1 MNLYIDESG
10 NFANSPSIESWNVV
24 AAIAVAET
32 ARKAI
37 FEAIRQIRLAAHA
50 APNEEVK
57 LNRLDERAY
66 RGFLAALDRQ
76 DIVLFATATDSG
88 LNSPERVDRHKRLQ
102 VEHVREAIPR
112 MRYEGGR
119 LGVQLLA
126 DQLDALSP
134 QLYVQLIC
142 QVNLLHDV
150 IGRSINYF
158 AQRRPGTLRE
168 FRWRIDQK
176 NVAKP
181 TFEEAFEKIAPAL
194 LQTRS
199 IREPIARVHGFDYSH
214 MKAYFFEDGK
224 APDYLQ
230 TEYGFP
236 EMDAFNVQK
245 LIRGNIRFVDSKE
258 IDGVQ
263 AVDLLARGLRRLL
276 RGQFSDINGM
286 AQAIGR
292 LTMENRRGLHPISL
306 INFSDSEGV
315 ASPHITEVIRTMS
328 AASKNM
334 LNQGFKSKA

>member
-10 NFANSPSIESWNVV
+10 NFSNSSSIESWNVV
-24 AAIAVAET
+24 AAIAAAES
-32 ARKAI
+32 ASAAI
-37 FEAIRQIRLAAHA
+37 SEAIRQTRLAAGA

-57 LNRLDERAY
+57 LDRLNERAY
-66 RGFLAALDRQ
+66 RAFLAALDRP

-88 LNSPERVDRHKRLQ
+88 LNSPESVDRHKRLQ
-102 VEHVREAIPR
+102 VENVRQAIPR

-119 LGVQLLA
+119 LGAQLLA

-142 QVNLLHDV
+142 QVNLLFDV

-168 FRWRIDQK
+168 FRWLIDHK

-194 LQTRS
+194 LQTMS
-199 IREPIARVHGFDYSH
+199 IREPMTLVHGFDYSY
-214 MKAYFFEDGK
+214 MKAYKFEDGK

-236 EMDAFNVQK
+236 EMDGFDLQK
-245 LIRGNIRFVDSKE
+245 LIRGNILFVDSKA

-276 RGQFSDINGM
+276 RGHFDDINGM

-292 LTMENRRGLHPISL
+292 LTMENRHGQHPISL
-306 INFSDSEGV
+306 TNFSDAEGV
-315 ASPHITEVIRTMS
+315 SSPHIARVIRTMS

-334 LNQGFKSKA
+334 LDHRFKSKG